1 MFASLVFV
9 LLTANASIR
18 SVDPSQ
24 ASDSLAVPIDVCDTA
39 TLNIQIGD
47 APAGQESFAIICQ
60 GGNPITATGVV
71 RAASPGFNLD
81 EHAIVSVSGSFYP
94 IRATVKGTANGVEIA
109 DSLLF
114 GEKIATVH
122 SASGGETIALNAS
135 TVYASSSFAHH
146 LVLVLARYDR
156 RLGGVQRITFFP
168 NVSATIEWA
177 GRDRVVGLDQSA
189 LVPFDR
195 FEVATTA
202 GRMAIW
208 VDSAGHIAM
217 VRIPAAQYTAVRTQ
231 YSTFVKS
238 LRDAWRAAQ
247 RAKVSAERPDYSAP
261 SGSSLTA
268 EEVRVP
274 SSDETLAGSLLLPSP
289 SALRQGRRP
298 GVILISGS
306 GQQERDGNLSM
317 PGLEGYRPL
326 RQIAETLAAAG
337 AVVLRVDDRGAG
349 GSGERRA
356 AETVTAQ
363 IEMQDIEAQIRY
375 LRGRK
380 EVDPKRM
387 FLIGH
392 SEGAV
397 LAIYVAAHDP
407 KIAGVVLMSAFG
419 MRGDSL
425 MAAQLEAV
433 IADNRTLGKDSQ
445 AALRNEQRV
454 LFADARAG
462 KQVQGQ
468 PPVAW
473 LRSFLDLQPARV
485 IQQVHS
491 PILIIH
497 GGKDRQVPVE
507 NASILQRAS
516 RARNDQV
523 DMHIFPNLNHL
534 LLVANTGSI
543 AEYPS
548 LRTTVVGSD
557 VLDLIV
563 RWIGTH

>member
-1 MFASLVFV
+1 
-9 LLTANASIR
+9 
-18 SVDPSQ
+18 
-24 ASDSLAVPIDVCDTA
+24 
-39 TLNIQIGD
+39 
-47 APAGQESFAIICQ
+47 
-60 GGNPITATGVV
+60 
-71 RAASPGFNLD
+71 
-81 EHAIVSVSGSFYP
+81 
-94 IRATVKGTANGVEIA
+94 
-109 DSLLF
+109 
-114 GEKIATVH
+114 
-122 SASGGETIALNAS
+122 
-135 TVYASSSFAHH
+135 
-146 LVLVLARYDR
+146 
-156 RLGGVQRITFFP
+156 
-168 NVSATIEWA
+168 
-177 GRDRVVGLDQSA
+177 
-189 LVPFDR
+189 
-195 FEVATTA
+195 
-202 GRMAIW
+202 
-208 VDSAGHIAM
+208 
-217 VRIPAAQYTAVRTQ
+217 
-231 YSTFVKS
+231 
-238 LRDAWRAAQ
+238 
-247 RAKVSAERPDYSAP
+247 
-261 SGSSLTA
+261 
-268 EEVRVP
+268 
-274 SSDETLAGSLLLPSP
+274 
-289 SALRQGRRP
+289 
-298 GVILISGS
+298 
-306 GQQERDGNLSM
+306 M

-548 LRTTVVGSD
+548 LRTTVVGND